1 MLHFEEAS
9 FSRDYVKWVGEEG
22 FTDIGL
28 GLKPEDD
35 KFIGQGYVW
44 EKVCR
49 LAEWAEE
56 FGLGVIVFTGYMK
69 YRETFLRTHPEPQP
83 GVRRRKRYGP

>member
-9 FSRDYVKWVGEEG
+9 YSRDYVKWVSEEG

-35 KFIGQGYVW
+35 KFSGQGYVW
-44 EKVCR
+44 EKVSQ
-49 LAEWAEE
+49 LAEWAGE

-69 YRETFLRTHPEPQP
+69 YRETFLRTHPERSLVCI
-83 GVRRRKRYGP
+83 GGSGYGP